1 MYPLGEK
8 LPVWAIIVG
17 DDRFPEWVPYGALD
31 LKAVPVQ
38 YCRLTA
44 LASPFQRAVHLAA
57 AIASVSRVLV
67 TALPEHRAR
76 WEPYTWFVRPSMR
89 FINEGN
95 AASRIALAA
104 AILSVADRSPSNVL
118 AIIPARSH
126 VVHEFILRD
135 ALKQMVARLPEVPE
149 GVASL
154 GMIDMDDSVD
164 EDYLVLQRSSGGQ
177 GLNVSGIARRPT
189 AWVARH
195 LRRQGAVVA
204 SGILVGYAG
213 AFAAHL
219 SKHWPGVTAKL
230 TRLSQGATEAKQ
242 ECIVPSTVGLG
253 VPSTVR
259 HCLRWDPPLFKQ
271 RVFTVSQCGWSGLKS
286 PHAVARIADFV
297 SKEETYR
304 RQHLDPENRFEHA

>member
-1 MYPLGEK
+1 M
-8 LPVWAIIVG
+8 WAIVVG
-17 DDRFPEWVPYGALD
+17 DDRCPEWVPYGASD

-57 AIASVSRVLV
+57 AIASAPRVMV
-67 TALPEHRAR
+67 TALSEHRAR
-76 WEPYTWFVRPSMR
+76 WEPHTWFVRPSVR
-89 FINEGN
+89 FITEAN
-95 AASRIALAA
+95 AAPRLALAT

-126 VVHEFILRD
+126 VAHEYILRE
-135 ALKQMVARLPEVPE
+135 ALKQMAAKLHEVPE

-154 GMIDMDDSVD
+154 GMIDMDDSMD
-164 EDYLVLQRSSGGQ
+164 EDYLVLQRSSGGP

-230 TRLSQGATEAKQ
+230 TRLSQAATAAKR
-242 ECIVPSTVGLG
+242 ECIVPSTTALG
-253 VPSTVR
+253 VPRSVR
-259 HCLRWDPPLFKQ
+259 HCLRWDPPLFQQ

-286 PHAVARIADFV
+286 PHEVARIADFL
-297 SKEETYR
+297 SKEESFR
-304 RQHLDPENRFEHA
+304 RQHLEPESV